1 MMEQQPAV
9 LEPIASTS
17 TSAAAT
23 TSVAAAAGSKRQRP
37 ADEDED
43 TDELATTSETEQAK
57 KPRVSI
63 PPTSAALEVV
73 VESSD
78 EEEEDEAVAEVEVPA
93 LTAQPVSLEVVMDE
107 EEPEV
112 VAEDDEA
119 AVVEDDD
126 EEEAGDSQAET
137 EVGEDEVDDE
147 VADVEDD
154 DNNDDDDDES
164 DEGEASQGPTSTS
177 TSAAEVV
184 PEDSSSQP
192 EVGTAETGEAPGAAA
207 EDRIVPGVGSAQETR
222 SPARP
227 ARTALNAPSE
237 GVSAD
242 AATLS
247 GNLATQEGVA
257 SLTSVDISQLSS
269 TGVQQSTAPGRTIPV
284 LESGGA
290 SSSRGR
296 AGATAG
302 SRPRI
307 TRQPIVWGASEPAA
321 ASAAPQRGTR
331 GISPRGRGSVARRSR
346 PGRGS
351 PGARTAPRG
360 GM

>member
-1 MMEQQPAV
+1 LNRV
-9 LEPIASTS
+9 T
-17 TSAAAT
+17 
-23 TSVAAAAGSKRQRP
+23 
-37 ADEDED
+37 
-43 TDELATTSETEQAK
+43 K
-57 KPRVSI
+57 K
-63 PPTSAALEVV
+63 
-73 VESSD
+73 
-78 EEEEDEAVAEVEVPA
+78 EDEAVAEVEVPA
-93 LTAQPVSLEVVMDE
+93 LTVQPVPLEVVMDE

-154 DNNDDDDDES
+154 DNNDDDAEDEEDDEDEQDGGGDDIVVVES
-164 DEGEASQGPTSTS
+164 DEGEASQGPTTTS

-207 EDRIVPGVGSAQETR
+207 EDGIVPGVGSAQETR